1 MLNIGQMVYFR
12 NDLKEIMSFSDME
25 EGLRPSFMAS
35 LVAKAS
41 QRSIVEAREYIGE
54 VEQRGQFG
62 PDTTRRLNRLLDHY
76 TKYR

>member
-1 MLNIGQMVYFR
+1 MLNIGQMVYFK
-12 NDLKEIMSFSDME
+12 NDLKEIMHFSDME

-35 LVAKAS
+35 LIAKAS
-41 QRSIVEAREYIGE
+41 QRSIVEARQFISE